1 MKKENDDDRFLRIEE
16 IRVVADLRI
25 MHSKVN
31 ELHQIV
37 SVLKQRHPEIA
48 IRKYADHRM
57 LEQDIRRVD
66 ELYLW
71 FVSLKEDRLK
81 LTRK

>member
-1 MKKENDDDRFLRIEE
+1 MKRTTEDDKLKIEE
-16 IRVVADLRI
+16 IRLIADLRI

-31 ELHQIV
+31 DLFQIV
-37 SVLKQRHPEIA
+37 TTLRRRHPEIA
-48 IRKYADHRM
+48 IRKYADHKM
-57 LEQDIRRVD
+57 LADDIERVD

-71 FVSLKEDRLK
+71 FINLKDSRLR